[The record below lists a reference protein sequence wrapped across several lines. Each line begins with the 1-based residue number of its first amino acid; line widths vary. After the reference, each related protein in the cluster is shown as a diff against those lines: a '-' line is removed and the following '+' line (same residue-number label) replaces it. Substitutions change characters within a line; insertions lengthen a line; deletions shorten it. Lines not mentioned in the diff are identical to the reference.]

1 MMHVAEEEATEDML
15 RIASAPGERI
25 FGSLGLSIRNRL
37 PWLILN
43 LGTVLVAAATVSLF
57 ESTIAAI
64 AMLAI
69 FLPVVA
75 GQGGIAGTQTV
86 TLVVRGLAVGEVPQH
101 GGMRLLGKE
110 LLLGFVHGLVLAVIV
125 GAWVTAGKVASAS
138 RLRWRLQW

>member
-15 RIASAPGERI
+15 RIASTPGERI

-75 GQGGIAGTQTV
+75 GSGRHRRHANRPPGCQRSG
-86 TLVVRGLAVGEVPQH
+86 R
-101 GGMRLLGKE
+101 R
-110 LLLGFVHGLVLAVIV
+110 
-125 GAWVTAGKVASAS
+125 
-138 RLRWRLQW
+138 